1 MVTEETMINRMIHGE
16 VHELR
21 LNRPPVNALSPDLLT
36 FLADEVHRSSEQG
49 ARAVVLSGR
58 EGMFSAGLDVPLLV
72 ELGEKELIRALEAFF
87 NAIEALVASPV
98 PVAAAI
104 TGHSPAG
111 GAVLALCCDRRV
123 MAEGDFTIGL
133 NEVRIGIP
141 VPRVVADLA
150 IHAVGSRVAEELCVS
165 GRLMNPH
172 EALEV
177 GFVDEVVPA
186 NDVVMAAR
194 RWCEALIE
202 APAEALAGTRSAMRH
217 DLVET
222 VRSRR
227 KEDHRRFVERW
238 FQPPLQKA
246 MRDLAAQLKGD

>member
-1 MVTEETMINRMIHGE
+1 MINRMIHGV

-21 LNRPPVNALSPDLLT
+21 LNRPPVNALSPDLLQ

-58 EGMFSAGLDVPLLV
+58 EGVFSGGLDIPLLY
-72 ELGEKELIRALEAFF
+72 ELDKKDLGRALEALF

-98 PVAAAI
+98 PVVAAI

-111 GAVLALCCDRRV
+111 GAVLTLCCDWRV

-141 VPRVVADLA
+141 VPAVVADLA
-150 IHAVGSRVAEELCVS
+150 IHALGARTGETMCVS
-165 GRLMNPH
+165 GRLLNPS

-177 GFVDEVVPA
+177 GFVDQVVPVAEVV
-186 NDVVMAAR
+186 VAAR
-194 RWCEALIE
+194 RWCEELIE
-202 APAEALAGTRSAMRH
+202 SPAEALAGTRSVMRR
-217 DLVET
+217 DLIEA
-222 VRSRR
+222 VRNRR
-227 KEDHRRFVERW
+227 QEDLQRLTKLW
-238 FQPPLQKA
+238 FEPPMRKA
-246 MRDLAAQLKGD
+246 MEELVAQLKGG

>member
-1 MVTEETMINRMIHGE
+1 
-16 VHELR
+16 
-21 LNRPPVNALSPDLLT
+21 
-36 FLADEVHRSSEQG
+36 
-49 ARAVVLSGR
+49 
-58 EGMFSAGLDVPLLV
+58 MFSAGLDVPLLV

-165 GRLMNPH
+165 GRLMNPR